1 MNLSF
6 MSNRKLWNTNK
17 FVHFYLG
24 ITKLFSVSFVV
35 VFLNI
40 VAMLL
45 QTEILV
51 VVSTLMFIGL
61 GASVAAEEDE
71 LLEELAEVS

>member
-1 MNLSF
+1 M
-6 MSNRKLWNTNK
+6 
-17 FVHFYLG
+17 
-24 ITKLFSVSFVV
+24 
-35 VFLNI
+35 
-40 VAMLL
+40 AMLL